1 MSFDLEFISRN
12 GKPSPTMDALTKWA
26 EETQPNI
33 TIESNGENG
42 TLAYENDDTGVY
54 FMLYRS
60 TEVLHLNINYCR
72 PTFFVLETA
81 EVMSILVEEFSL
93 LVNDPNEDTKTDEYD
108 ANALINW
115 WKEGNESGCAVLR
128 EMRQDFHWMEEAK
141 TTELWHYLRNRS
153 RIVEEYDEYFVPQIH
168 VVLLED
174 RVMRG
179 AQLTRPTYY
188 VVPPVDVFWLQNG
201 NIVLAERVLSVLKP
215 YLTKVEGFDSL
226 TVVSEDTYFDTDVM
240 DVWESMYDSITPDF
254 NMSQIEGKALAID
267 GLVDVKLQEKDFKL

>member
-33 TIESNGENG
+33 TIESSGENG

-54 FMLYRS
+54 FTLYRS

-128 EMRQDFHWMEEAK
+128 AMRHDFHWMEEAK

-201 NIVLAERVLSVLKP
+201 SIVLAERVLSVLKP
-215 YLTKVEGFDSL
+215 YLTKVEGFGSL
-226 TVVSEDTYFDTDVM
+226 TVVSEDTYFDTDVI
-240 DVWESMYDSITPDF
+240 DVWESMYNSITPDF

-267 GLVDVKLQEKDFKL
+267 GLVDVKFQE